1 MSSTNPLSYPLLQ
14 SVNDPADLR
23 RLPRA
28 QLKTL
33 AAQLRAFVL
42 HSVAQTG
49 GHLGSN
55 LGTVELTVA
64 LHAVF
69 NTPYDRLVWDVGH
82 QTYPHKILTGR
93 RERMGSLRQ
102 LGGLSGFPQRTE
114 SSYDTFGTAH
124 SSTSISAALGMA
136 LAAKHKGED
145 RRAVAII
152 GDGAMTAGMAFEA
165 LNNAGV
171 ADCDLLVILNDNDMS
186 ISPPVGALNRYLAQL
201 MSGQFYATAKNVGK
215 TVLGPVPPLLELAK
229 RLEQQAKGMV
239 LPATLFEKFG
249 FNYIGPIDG
258 HDLDSLI
265 PTLENIKGLKGPQF
279 LHVVTKKGQG
289 YKLAEADPVAYHGPG
304 KFDPAVGLVKATA
317 KPRQTFTQVFGDWL
331 CDMAAQD
338 DRLVAITPAMR
349 EGSGMVEFHKR
360 FPDRYFDVG
369 IAEQHAVTF
378 AAGMAC
384 EGVKPVVAIYSTFL
398 QRGYDQL
405 IHDVALQNL
414 PVVFALDR
422 AGLVGAD
429 GATHA
434 GAYDIAFVRCIPNM
448 AMACPADE
456 RECRQLLSTAFAQQ
470 QPVCVRYP
478 RGAGA
483 GIAPL
488 ASLEGLVFGKGEVRR
503 TASKPARAADSAN
516 TNAHP
521 VAGAGAEPQGT
532 DGQTAQLVQPAPRIA
547 MLAFGTLLYP
557 ALQAAEKLDA
567 TVVNMRW
574 AKPLDLELL
583 LDVASSHDALVTLEE
598 GCIAGGAGSAVLEAL
613 AAAQLL
619 RPVLQLGL
627 PDTFIEHG
635 DPAQLLALQG
645 LDAAGIER
653 SVRQRFLD
661 SSAA

>member
-1 MSSTNPLSYPLLQ
+1 MSTTSFPLLQ
-14 SVNDPADLR
+14 TINDPADLR
-23 RLPRA
+23 RLARA
-28 QLKTL
+28 DLKQLATE
-33 AAQLRAFVL
+33 LRAFVIE
-42 HSVAQTG
+42 SVSQTG
-49 GHLGSN
+49 GHLSSN

-64 LHAVF
+64 LHHVF
-69 NTPYDRLVWDVGH
+69 NTPEDRLVWDVGH

-93 RERMGSLRQ
+93 RDRMHTLRQ
-102 LGGLSGFPQRTE
+102 LGGISGFPQRAE
-114 SSYDTFGTAH
+114 SVYDTFGTAH

-136 LAAKHKGED
+136 LAAQRKGEN
-145 RRAVAII
+145 RHAVAII

-171 ADCDLLVILNDNDMS
+171 ADANLLVILNDNDMS

-201 MSGQFYATAKNVGK
+201 MSGQFYAAAKNVGK
-215 TVLGPVPPLLELAK
+215 TVLRPVPPLLELAK

-239 LPATLFEKFG
+239 VPATLFEKFG

-304 KFDPAVGLVKATA
+304 KFDPAVGLVKSTA
-317 KPRQTFTQVFGDWL
+317 APKQTFTQVFGEWL

-338 DRLVAITPAMR
+338 DRLVGITPAMR

-360 FPDRYFDVG
+360 FPDRYYDVG

-398 QRGYDQL
+398 QRGYDQM

-434 GAYDIAFVRCIPNM
+434 GAYDIPFVRCIPNM
-448 AMACPADE
+448 SMACPADE
-456 RECRQLLSTAFAQQ
+456 RECRQLLSTAFAQDH
-470 QPVCVRYP
+470 PVAVRYP
-478 RGAGA
+478 RGSGA
-483 GIAPL
+483 GVAPL
-488 ASLEGLVFGKGEVRR
+488 RGLEGLPFGKGEIRR
-503 TASKPARAADSAN
+503 ERKGGQVDAA
-516 TNAHP
+516 T
-521 VAGAGAEPQGT
+521 
-532 DGQTAQLVQPAPRIA
+532 PRIA
-547 MLAFGTLLYP
+547 ILAFGTLLYP
-557 ALQAAEKLDA
+557 ALQAAEALDA

-574 AKPLDLELL
+574 AKPLDTALL
-583 LDVASSHDALVTLEE
+583 LEVAARHDALVTLEE
-598 GCIAGGAGSAVLEAL
+598 GAIMGGAGSAVMEAL
-613 AAAQLL
+613 AAAKVVV
-619 RPVLQLGL
+619 PVLQLGL
-627 PDTFIEHG
+627 PDVFIEHG
-635 DPAQLLALQG
+635 DPAKLLSLQG
-645 LDAAGIER
+645 LDAEGIR
-653 SVRQRFLD
+653 LAIMARFGPAPAL
-661 SSAA
+661 